1 LDKGEP
7 RRVFEDDSGEKIIK
21 YCTTGIAYITIYAIR
36 TYSILCNSIGLRMV
50 IDTEKL
56 KQIGSEWI
64 KNDIH
69 RIYFNNIFDLLE
81 AEITYHKTGTF
92 DNVKINGQRI
102 SNNDANSIK
111 MSAKVWYDVKTGE
124 FDYKNLDK
132 IYFDQIVDEI
142 KSKVEAMPEVKVKSE
157 YEMFLETM
165 AKQFE
170 SREIEYKILE
180 NGSIEATYKGVI
192 KLQTKEQ
199 LEPVFNQ
206 WKTQRK

>member
-1 LDKGEP
+1 
-7 RRVFEDDSGEKIIK
+7 V
-21 YCTTGIAYITIYAIR
+21 CTVSVYTYDV
-36 TYSILCNSIGLRMV
+36 YSILCRGAGLIMM

-69 RIYFNNIFDLLE
+69 RIYFNNIFELLE

-102 SNNDANSIK
+102 SNNEANGIK
-111 MSAKVWYDVKTGE
+111 QFAKVWYDVKTGE
-124 FDYKNLDK
+124 FCYKNLDTV
-132 IYFDQIVDEI
+132 YFDQIVNKI
-142 KSKVEAMPEVKVKSE
+142 KAKVAATPEVKQKTE

-165 AKQFE
+165 TKQFE
-170 SREIEYKILE
+170 SRGIEYRIFE
-180 NGSIEATYKGVI
+180 NGSIEATHKGI
-192 KLQTKEQ
+192 KKLQTKEQ

-206 WKTQRK
+206 WKAQRK

>member
-1 LDKGEP
+1 
-7 RRVFEDDSGEKIIK
+7 
-21 YCTTGIAYITIYAIR
+21 
-36 TYSILCNSIGLRMV
+36 M
-50 IDTEKL
+50 IDAEKL

-69 RIYFNNIFDLLE
+69 RIYFNNIFELLE

-102 SNNDANSIK
+102 SNNEANGIK
-111 MSAKVWYDVKTGE
+111 QFAKVWYDVKTGE
-124 FDYKNLDK
+124 FHFKNLDK
-132 IYFDQIVDEI
+132 IYFEQV
-142 KSKVEAMPEVKVKSE
+142 VEAIKEKVAEMPEVKTKTE
-157 YEMFLETM
+157 YDIFLEDM

-170 SREIEYKILE
+170 GRGMEYKIFE
-180 NGSIEATYKGVI
+180 NGSIEATYKGVT

-206 WKTQRK
+206 WKAQRK

>member
-1 LDKGEP
+1 
-7 RRVFEDDSGEKIIK
+7 
-21 YCTTGIAYITIYAIR
+21 
-36 TYSILCNSIGLRMV
+36 M

-69 RIYFNNIFDLLE
+69 RIYFNNIFELLE

-102 SNNDANSIK
+102 SNNEANGIK
-111 MSAKVWYDVKTGE
+111 QFAKVWYDVKTGE
-124 FDYKNLDK
+124 FHFKNLDK
-132 IYFDQIVDEI
+132 IYFEQV
-142 KSKVEAMPEVKVKSE
+142 VEAIKEKVAEIPEVKQKTE
-157 YEMFLETM
+157 YDLFLETM

-170 SREIEYKILE
+170 NKGIEYKILG
-180 NGSIEATYKGVI
+180 NGSIEATYKGVT

-199 LEPVFNQ
+199 LEPVFSQ
-206 WKTQRK
+206 WKKQRN

>member
-1 LDKGEP
+1 
-7 RRVFEDDSGEKIIK
+7 
-21 YCTTGIAYITIYAIR
+21 
-36 TYSILCNSIGLRMV
+36 M

-69 RIYFNNIFDLLE
+69 RIYFNNIFELLE

-102 SNNDANSIK
+102 SNNEANGIK
-111 MSAKVWYDVKTGE
+111 QFAKVWYDVKTGE
-124 FDYKNLDK
+124 FCYKNLDK
-132 IYFDQIVDEI
+132 IYFEQIVDEI
-142 KSKVEAMPEVKVKSE
+142 KAKVTAMPEVKQKTE
-157 YEMFLETM
+157 YDMFLDTM

-170 SREIEYKILE
+170 SRGIEYKILE
-180 NGSIEATYKGVI
+180 NGSIEATYKGVT

-199 LEPVFNQ
+199 LEPVFSQ
-206 WKTQRK
+206 WKAQRK